1 MRLVE
6 PWIKVENFDGVKI
19 MKRIERACRTCY
31 RSEDKIS
38 EESYK
43 NLLTNCLNRG
53 HESVLEHEKIT
64 VRIYSDIG
72 TYKDLTRHR
81 FASFSVE
88 STRYCSYNKD
98 KYGNEIAKDTFRV
111 PVWVYWLILAACPL
125 AFIIIGT
132 QLMALAW
139 RACGKTIADQQW
151 TKVVFWILTAA
162 IILWIAAVTVDCI
175 RYEYARWLYKEAA
188 KNLSEDESLMFS
200 FTSRIWGIGF
210 HIYGFYK
217 WLWVLGW
224 GACGMAL
231 AILWPEKKQQT
242 PS

>member
-98 KYGNEIAKDTFRV
+98 KYGNEIV
-111 PVWVYWLILAACPL
+111 VVNPVY
-125 AFIIIGT
+125 
-132 QLMALAW
+132 MED
-139 RACGKTIADQQW
+139 KE
-151 TKVVFWILTAA
+151 VFETWKKAIEDMEKAYMKMKELGASTDMCREVLPHSTAA
-162 IILWIAAVTVDCI
+162 EYTMTANIREWKHILELRTTNHVHPAI
-175 RYEYARWLYKEAA
+175 RQVLIPLLLLFKEQMPEIFGDIEYDTEFNPKYYA
-188 KNLSEDESLMFS
+188 KLTMEEEL
-200 FTSRIWGIGF
+200 
-210 HIYGFYK
+210 
-217 WLWVLGW
+217 
-224 GACGMAL
+224 
-231 AILWPEKKQQT
+231 
-242 PS
+242 

>member
-1 MRLVE
+1 MGELLE
-6 PWIKVENFDGVKI
+6 QKGVKVFNSSSVT
-19 MKRIERACRTCY
+19 RIANN
-31 RSEDKIS
+31 K
-38 EESYK
+38 
-43 NLLTNCLNRG
+43 G
-53 HESVLEHEKIT
+53 IT
-64 VRIYSDIG
+64 YEFL
-72 TYKDLTRHR
+72 KDVVPFL
-81 FASFSVE
+81 AV
-88 STRYCSYNKD
+88 
-98 KYGNEIAKDTFRV
+98 KYGNEIAKDTFMV

-175 RYEYARWLYKEAA
+175 RYEYARWLYKEAV

-242 PS
+242 L